1 MLSFK
6 GRVKVAVKFVENNF
20 LVIFL
25 GIGLGVA
32 VFLLQNQV
40 VYLAKR
46 IFPKNTKVGVIG
58 KYTIDTLPLEISNL
72 ISYGLTRLSN
82 NSTPLPAAA
91 LSWDV
96 GDQGKKYTFHLDEN
110 ATWHDGSRLKSKE
123 INYQISGVKMEVI
136 NSTVITFQTE
146 DPFSPLPSLLSKPLY
161 KKSQLGLG
169 NYKIK
174 RLRLNANYLSLLS
187 LVKKTPDE
195 KSTLTFRFYPNQDTL
210 TNALKLGEVDCVTG
224 LASVDEFE
232 TWPGLTIT
240 PKQNTE
246 KYAALFFNTQKN
258 PFSDKRFR
266 QALSYAVQKPEKQIR
281 ALTPISPLSWAYNKN
296 VKTYPYDPEHAKT
309 ILNDAG
315 DELTTGITI
324 NIITTKELVPWAEK
338 IKEDWQ
344 NTLGINAEIS
354 VSPVINTSQ
363 DFDAILAYGQIPA
376 DPDQYIFWH
385 SDQPGNITNYSNV
398 RIDKLLEEG
407 RGVFSKEERK
417 RIYQDFQRYLLE
429 DAPAIFL
436 FFPESYQVCR
446 GETSLDLNQ

>member
-6 GRVKVAVKFVENNF
+6 GRVKVTVKFIENNF
-20 LVIFL
+20 LVIFIGVGL
-25 GIGLGVA
+25 GIGA
-32 VFLLQNQV
+32 FLLQNQV

-46 IFPKNTKVGVIG
+46 IFPKNTNVGIIG
-58 KYTIDTLPLEISNL
+58 KYTIDTLPLEISGL

-82 NSTPLPAAA
+82 NGTPLPAAA

-96 GDQGKKYTFHLDEN
+96 SDQGKKYTFHLDEN
-110 ATWHDGSRLKSKE
+110 ATWHDSSRLKSKE
-123 INYQISGVKMEVI
+123 VDYQISGAKMEVI

-161 KKSQLGLG
+161 KRGQIGLG
-169 NYKIK
+169 EYKIK
-174 RLRLNANYLSLLS
+174 RLRLNANYLSLLT
-187 LVKKTPDE
+187 LVKKTPEE
-195 KSTLTFRFYPNQDTL
+195 KSSLTFRFYPNQDTL
-210 TNALKLGEVDCVTG
+210 TNALKLGEADCVNG
-224 LASVDEFE
+224 LASIDEFE

-240 PKQNTE
+240 PKQDTK
-246 KYAALFFNTQKN
+246 KYAALFFNTQKT

-309 ILNDAG
+309 ILKDAG

-324 NIITTKELVPWAEK
+324 NIITTKELVPWAER

-344 NTLGINAEIS
+344 NVLGINAEVS
-354 VSPVINTSQ
+354 VSPVINTNQ
-363 DFDAILAYGQIPA
+363 DFDTILAYGQIPA

-385 SDQPGNITNYSNV
+385 SDQPGNITKYSNA
-398 RIDKLLEEG
+398 RIDKLLEDG

-446 GETSLDLNQ
+446 GEASLDLNQ